1 MADSVSLTPATQQTI
16 ATYAGVLR
24 ARQIPFDH
32 IVVFGSHAR
41 GTQTKTSDI
50 DVCVVS
56 RSFGEDYHKAL
67 VSLLSAAIDIEGD
80 LDIVPYTPSDLA
92 DRYDPLASEI
102 RTYGK
107 SVV

>member
-1 MADSVSLTPATQQTI
+1 MVDSVSLTPAIRQTI
-16 ATYAGVLR
+16 ATYVIALKDR
-24 ARQIPFDH
+24 KIPFDR

-41 GTQTKTSDI
+41 GTSTKNSDI

-56 RSFGEDYHKAL
+56 PSFGADYHQAL
-67 VSLLSAAIDIEGD
+67 VSLLNAAIDVDGD
-80 LDIVPYTPSDLA
+80 LDIVPYTPTDLA

-102 RTYGK
+102 RAYGQ